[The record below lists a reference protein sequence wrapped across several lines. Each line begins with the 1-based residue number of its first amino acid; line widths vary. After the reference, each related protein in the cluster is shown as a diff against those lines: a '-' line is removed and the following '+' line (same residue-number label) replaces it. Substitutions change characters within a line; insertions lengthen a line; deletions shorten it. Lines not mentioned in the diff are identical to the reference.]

1 MLSTMTSLLETT
13 ILYSTPLIL
22 AALGGLF
29 SERSGVINIG
39 LEGLM
44 TIGAFTSAVVS
55 INTGSP
61 WIGLLAGIVAGILL
75 ALIHAIATVTFNAD
89 QTVSGVAINFLAAGL
104 TVYLVKALYDG
115 AGQTPVVD
123 SKFTEWAIPVLKD
136 IPVLGDTLFNTSPIT
151 YIALILVFVSYFVLY
166 RTPFGMRLR
175 AVGEHPHAAETA
187 GVSVVKMRYIAV
199 LISGAFAAVGGAALS
214 TSIGSEFSATTV
226 AGQGFI
232 AIAALIFGKWKPFG
246 VLGAAAFFG
255 FSVALSLTGQ
265 VWGLTKYV
273 PSEILTMLPYLLTIL
288 ALAGF
293 VGRANAPA
301 AIGKLYEKGS
311 R

>member
-1 MLSTMTSLLETT
+1 MLSTIANLFETT
-13 ILYSTPLIL
+13 VLYSTPLIL

-44 TIGAFTSAVVS
+44 TVGAFTSAVVA
-55 INTGSP
+55 ITTGSP
-61 WIGLLAGIVAGILL
+61 WIGLGVGIIAGILV
-75 ALIHAIATVTFNAD
+75 ALIHAIATITFKAD

-115 AGQTPVVD
+115 AGQTPVVQD
-123 SKFTEWAIPVLKD
+123 KFTDLAIPFLKD
-136 IPVLGDTLFNTSPIT
+136 IPIIGDALFNASPIT
-151 YIALILVFVSYFVLY
+151 YIALILVFISYYLLY

-199 LISGAFAAVGGAALS
+199 LISGGLAAIGGAALS
-214 TSIGSEFSATTV
+214 TSIGSEFSATTI

-255 FSVALSLTGQ
+255 FAVALSLTGQ
-265 VWGLTKYV
+265 IWGLTKYV
-273 PSEILTMLPYLLTIL
+273 SSEILTMLPYVLTIF

-301 AIGKLYEKGS
+301 AIGKPYEKGS

>member
-1 MLSTMTSLLETT
+1 MTNLLETT

-44 TIGAFTSAVVS
+44 TIGAFTSAVVA

-61 WIGLLAGIVAGILL
+61 WIGLLAGVVSGVLL
-75 ALIHAIATVTFNAD
+75 ALIHAVATVTFKAD

-104 TVYLVKALYDG
+104 SVYLVKALYDG

-123 SKFTEWAIPVLKD
+123 HKFTDWAIPVLKD
-136 IPVLGDTLFNTSPIT
+136 IPVLGNTLFNTSPIT
-151 YIALILVFVSYFVLY
+151 YLSIIMVFVSYFVLY

-199 LISGAFAAVGGAALS
+199 LISGALAAIGGASLS

-246 VLGAAAFFG
+246 VLGAAGFFG

-265 VWGLTKYV
+265 VWGLTEYV
-273 PSEILTMLPYLLTIL
+273 PSEILTMLPYVLTIL